1 MGGCPGPICGS
12 KHIMAMPALL
22 TSFRRRL
29 ADCNQSPVRYLGL
42 ALLADLPVTVAVA
55 FLLNWVTGTTWPQF
69 PAESLPRILLS
80 MCVFSPLVETFGL
93 VVIIWLVRLV
103 TKRTAY
109 LPLITALICAG
120 LHSLAKPYWGLEI
133 FWAFL
138 IFAQCY
144 VTWEKKS
151 LLQAFWLTVIL
162 HALHNL
168 LPTLVLI
175 AVRT

>member
-1 MGGCPGPICGS
+1 
-12 KHIMAMPALL
+12 MAMPAPL
-22 TSFRRRL
+22 TAFRRRL
-29 ADCNQSPVRYLGL
+29 SDCNQSPVSYLGL
-42 ALLADLPVTVAVA
+42 ALLADLPVTVAIA
-55 FLLNWVTGTTWPQF
+55 FLLNRVTGTTWPEF
-69 PAESLPRILLS
+69 PTDSLPRILVS
-80 MCVFSPLVETFGL
+80 MCIFSPLVETFGM

-109 LPLITALICAG
+109 LPLVTALICAG

-151 LLQAFWLTVIL
+151 LLQAYGLTALL

-168 LPTLVLI
+168 LPMLVLI
-175 AVRT
+175 AART

>member
-1 MGGCPGPICGS
+1 M
-12 KHIMAMPALL
+12 HTMVMPAPL
-22 TSFRRRL
+22 TTLRRRL
-29 ADCNQSPVRYLGL
+29 SDCNQPPVTYLGL
-42 ALLADLPVTVAVA
+42 ALLADLPVTVAIA
-55 FLLNWVTGTTWPQF
+55 FLLNWLTGTTWPQF
-69 PAESLPRILLS
+69 PAESLPRILIS

-93 VVIIWLVRLV
+93 VVIIWIVRRV
-103 TKRTAY
+103 TKHTAY

-151 LLQAFWLTVIL
+151 LLQAYWLTVIL

-168 LPTLVLI
+168 LPALVLI
-175 AVRT
+175 AVRTWAH